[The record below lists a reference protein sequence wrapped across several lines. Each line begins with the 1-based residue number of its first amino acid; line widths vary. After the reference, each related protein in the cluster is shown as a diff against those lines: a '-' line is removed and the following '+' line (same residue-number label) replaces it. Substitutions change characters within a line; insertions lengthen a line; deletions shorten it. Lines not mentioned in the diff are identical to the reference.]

1 MIIAKLMTNPA
12 IPAFEMVNEQT
23 KHAVNAIQAPQNCTR
38 MCSTIEKIG
47 VIRVI
52 ILLLETK

>member
-1 MIIAKLMTNPA
+1 MTNPA

-38 MCSTIEKIG
+38 MCSTIEKMC
-47 VIRVI
+47 VI
-52 ILLLETK
+52 ILLLEKN